1 MNYGMPYMGSKNK
14 IAPWIIEHLPEADNL
29 YDLFGGGGA
38 ITHCAALSG
47 KYKTIHYNDLIP
59 GLTNVFKK
67 VVNGEYKDY
76 STWVSREDFF
86 NSDDIFVKMIYSF
99 GNNCKTYMYSPQIEP
114 WKKAIHYA
122 VLFQDYSY
130 FKEFGIDD
138 VELKESTPHLRR
150 LEFCKLYKKKEKEWK
165 KKMKNLKESKK
176 PERLQSLERLERFQR
191 LEMLVNAINLERIN
205 DLENENLLTNIEYYE
220 QSYDEFE
227 IPENSVIYCDIP
239 YKGTEKY
246 SNKFDYE
253 KFYKWACE
261 QTVPIYISE
270 YDMPSDK
277 FEVIDEIEKTV
288 ILNDKKNKK
297 AIEKIFIPIK
307 EK

>member
-1 MNYGMPYMGSKNK
+1 MNYGMPYKGSKNK
-14 IAPWIIEHLPEADNL
+14 IAEWVVDQLPAADNL

-47 KYKTIHYNDLIP
+47 KYKTIHYNDIQS
-59 GLTNVFKK
+59 GLTNTFKK
-67 VVNGEYKDY
+67 AVNGEYKNYTD
-76 STWVSREDFF
+76 WVSREDFF
-86 NSDDIFVKMIYSF
+86 NSDDIFVKMIWSF
-99 GNNCKTYMYSPQIEP
+99 GNACISYMYSTQIEQ

-122 VLFQDYSY
+122 VFFQYYSY

-150 LEFCKLYKKKEKEWK
+150 LEFCKLYRKKEKEWK
-165 KKMKNLKESKK
+165 KKMKNLKESKSL
-176 PERLQSLERLERFQR
+176 ERLQSLESLERLQS
-191 LEMLVNAINLERIN
+191 LES
-205 DLENENLLTNIEYYE
+205 LENIKYYE

-239 YKGTEKY
+239 YKGTGKY
-246 SNKFDYE
+246 LCEFDYE
-253 KFYKWACE
+253 KFYEWACK

-277 FEVIDEIEKTV
+277 FEIIDEIEKYV
-288 ILNDKKNKK
+288 PLNGKKNKK
-297 AIEKIFIPIK
+297 AIEKIFIPKKVI
-307 EK
+307 

>member
-1 MNYGMPYMGSKNK
+1 MNYGMPYKGSKNK
-14 IAPWIIEHLPEADNL
+14 IAEWVVDQLPAADNL

-47 KYKTIHYNDLIP
+47 KYKTIHYNDIQS
-59 GLTNVFKK
+59 GLTNTFKK
-67 VVNGEYKDY
+67 AVNGEYKNYTD
-76 STWVSREDFF
+76 WVSREDFL
-86 NSDDIFVKMIYSF
+86 NSDDIFVKMLWSF
-99 GNNCKTYMYSPQIEP
+99 GNSCRNYMYSPQVEP

-122 VLFQDYSY
+122 VFFQNYSY

-150 LEFCKLYKKKEKEWK
+150 LEFCKLYRKKEKEWK
-165 KKMKNLKESKK
+165 KKMKNLKESKR
-176 PERLQSLERLERFQR
+176 PYELESMERLERFQR

-220 QSYDEFE
+220 KSYDEFE

-239 YKGTEKY
+239 YKGTDKY
-246 SNKFDYE
+246 LNDFNYD

-277 FEVIDEIEKTV
+277 FEVIDEIEKNV
-288 ILNDKKNKK
+288 SLNDKKNKK
-297 AIEKIFIPIK
+297 AIEKIFVPIK

>member
-1 MNYGMPYMGSKNK
+1 MNYGMPYMGSKNR
-14 IAPWIIEHLPEADNL
+14 IAPWILEHLPEADNL

-47 KYKTIHYNDLIP
+47 KYKTIHYNDIQP
-59 GLTNVFKK
+59 GLTKLFKDATEGK
-67 VVNGEYKDY
+67 YKDENR
-76 STWVSREDFF
+76 WISREDFF
-86 NSDDIFVKMIYSF
+86 KLKDDEPFININWSF
-99 GNNCKTYMYSPQIEP
+99 GNKQNTYMYSKDLEP

-138 VELKESTPHLRR
+138 VELKESTPRLRR
-150 LEFCKLYKKKEKEWK
+150 LEFCKLYRKKEKEWK
-165 KKMKNLKESKK
+165 KKIKNLKESKK
-176 PERLQSLERLERFQR
+176 PEMLQSLERLERLQR
-191 LEMLVNAINLERIN
+191 LENLKR
-205 DLENENLLTNIEYYE
+205 LESIKYYE

-239 YKGTEKY
+239 YKGTSKY
-246 SNKFDYE
+246 LNKFDYE

-261 QTVPIYISE
+261 QKVPIFISE
-270 YDMPSDK
+270 YNMPSDK
-277 FEVIDEIEKTV
+277 FEVVVEKEKSVSLCATTTG
-288 ILNDKKNKK
+288 K